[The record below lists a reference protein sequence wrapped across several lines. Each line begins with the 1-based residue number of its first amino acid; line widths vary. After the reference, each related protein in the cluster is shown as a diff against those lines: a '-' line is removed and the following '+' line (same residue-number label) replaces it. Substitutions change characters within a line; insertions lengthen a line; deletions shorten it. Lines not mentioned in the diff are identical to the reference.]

1 MSNLTPYLNDIS
13 SILKNSER
21 PEFALL
27 QRYETTSDNQKIK
40 FILSMIGKLIEQDRM
55 LRVKHKGA

>member
-21 PEFALL
+21 PELALL

-55 LRVKHKGA
+55 LRVKHKGI